1 VKKVPALVLA
11 TFLYLGRMSSAQ
23 EGEAPIVEEVDI
35 RGNSYLQKDTLLYY
49 VSTKPGDRYDERR
62 VRDDFRSL
70 WDTGFL
76 DDMSVDVSDGPK
88 GKIITFAIQ
97 ERRRVQIVDY
107 RGSKALTTS
116 NIEDKL
122 KEKEATIKVD
132 TFYDLSKVLRAEA
145 IIRDLLQEKSRPFG
159 TVTFEAKNVGNSG
172 VQISFKIDDGPNTRV
187 KIIHFDGNKVFSEG
201 TLQRQ
206 MKNIK
211 ERRFWTF
218 SWITGKSTFTQE
230 KWGEDQQKLTD
241 FYLNH
246 GYVTANVGEAKVTYF
261 DGVSGF
267 FHKKPTKWMRLDIP
281 VTEGDQYKVGKVG
294 FEGLTVFK
302 EPSIRPIFHLE
313 EGQIYNESQI
323 KKGFEKLRD
332 YYGQLGYF
340 QWTGQTQRKP
350 DPEKKVVD
358 VTLVMQE
365 DKRYYVGKINFAG
378 NDTTRDKVVRREIFM
393 NEGDPFNTEALK
405 FSIKRLNQLGY
416 FHPVEAP
423 QFSQSSQGDDKLDIN
438 FKLEEQNRN
447 QFTFGGG
454 VSGLEGAFINASF
467 STSNFLGLGE
477 TLSLSAQTGSRT
489 KNYSLGL
496 NEPYLFDR
504 NITAGIS
511 LFDRKIIYETFGNTA
526 GYTQTGKGVTLTA
539 GIPIGRSTRLF
550 ASYAYEV
557 VDIEQ
562 LTAAE
567 IQALGNQTTAASLL
581 NPLTPIL
588 DPFLFGQQGQRI
600 ESRIGPS
607 IVRNTVDSPF
617 TPRSGNKET
626 LSFIFAGGPLGG
638 TVNYVKPD
646 FEWIQYLPEMKRF
659 ALGIRGNVAWIG
671 PYNGSILPLYQRF
684 FLGGENQ
691 IRGYDIRTVGPVDS
705 ENRSLGGNKYML
717 FNVEQYYDVINPLR
731 VVLFFDAGQTYLE
744 NENMDPRHF
753 RTSTG
758 LEVRFIMPV
767 LNVPFRLIY
776 AINPNKDFFQPHSR
790 FLFSVGTT
798 F

>member
-1 VKKVPALVLA
+1 VRRCLAISALVFLLA
-11 TFLYLGRMSSAQ
+11 RGGLAQ
-23 EGEAPIVEEVDI
+23 EAEAPIVESVDI
-35 RGNSYLQKDTLLYY
+35 KGNNYLQKDTLLYY

-62 VRDDFRSL
+62 VKDDFRRL

-76 DDMSVDVSDGPK
+76 EDMLVQVEQGSK
-88 GKIITFAIQ
+88 GKIITFEIK
-97 ERRRVQIVDY
+97 ERKRVQIVDY
-107 RGSKALTTS
+107 RGSKALTVS

-122 KEKEATIKVD
+122 REKEALIKVD
-132 TFYDLSKVLRAEA
+132 TFYDLAKVLRVSA
-145 IIRDLLQEKSRPFG
+145 IIKEMLQEKSRPFG
-159 TVTFEAKNVGNSG
+159 AVSFETKNVGVSG
-172 VQISFKIDDGPNTRV
+172 VQVSFKIDDGQNTRV
-187 KIIHFDGNKVFSEG
+187 KTIHFDGNHVFSESI
-201 TLQRQ
+201 LRRQ

-211 ERRFWTF
+211 ERTFWTF
-218 SWITGKSTFTQE
+218 AWITGKSTYTQDKWQEDQE
-230 KWGEDQQKLTD
+230 KLNE

-246 GYVTANVGEAKVTYF
+246 GYVAATVGEAKVSYF
-261 DGVSGF
+261 DGVSGL

-281 VTEGDQYKVGKVG
+281 VTEGDQYRVGKVS

-302 EPSIRPIFHLE
+302 APSILPIFHLE
-313 EGQIYNESQI
+313 EGQIYNDSQI
-323 KKGFEKLRD
+323 KKGYEKLRD
-332 YYGQLGYF
+332 FYGQLGYF

-365 DKRYYVGKINFAG
+365 DKRYYIGKINFTG

-405 FSIKRLNQLGY
+405 FSVKRLNQLGY
-416 FHPVEAP
+416 FRPVEAP
-423 QFSQSSQGDDKLDIN
+423 QFGQSSQGEDKLDIT
-438 FKLEEQNRN
+438 FRLEEQNRN

-526 GYTQTGKGVTLTA
+526 GYTQTGKGVTVTA
-539 GIPIGRSTRLF
+539 GLPWGRVTRVF
-550 ASYAYEV
+550 ANYAYEV

-567 IQALGNQTTAASLL
+567 IQALGNSLSTSTL
-581 NPLTPIL
+581 GALTPIL
-588 DPFLFGQQGQRI
+588 DPFLFGEQGRRV
-600 ESRIGPS
+600 ESRVGPS

-617 TPRSGNKET
+617 SPHSGNKET

-638 TVNYVKPD
+638 TVNYLKPE
-646 FEWIQYLPEMKRF
+646 FEIINYFPEMKKLS
-659 ALGIRGNVAWIG
+659 LGVRGNVAWIG
-671 PYNGSILPLYQRF
+671 PYGGTSALPIYQRF

-705 ENRSLGGNKYML
+705 ENRSLGGNKYVL
-717 FNVEQYYDVINPLR
+717 FNVEQYFDVIGPLR
-731 VVLFFDAGQTYLE
+731 MVLFFDAGQAYLE
-744 NENMDPRHF
+744 NQSLDFTRF

-758 LEVRFIMPV
+758 IEARFIMPV

-776 AINPNKDFFQPHSR
+776 AINPNKDYFQPHSR